1 MNRVVRLLTPIALV
15 LPLLILPGGASRA
28 TTPVIDPGELSPST
42 FSSEATLPPA
52 SGDSVVTESAP
63 VGISTSHMIGSLLLE
78 QGLPAEALPYL
89 EFAWRSWPGTRLF
102 TDSYVAALV
111 ALDRSGKAVAV
122 LTEEIAV
129 EPSDLAPR
137 RQLAALLAD
146 SGRCDEALLVV
157 ADLRR
162 LGSDEPEL
170 LLLEAEALAGAGRV
184 GEAIVRL
191 VEARQ
196 RLPERAETLSLRLGE
211 LYRQE
216 RRGDEL
222 LAMWAE
228 ALSAWPES
236 RPVRLSALRDLI
248 AAGKTDRALTVAARG
263 DSLQSFAAD
272 ADRMEGFSWTVETAR
287 LLVQAGRVEE
297 AIPVLEARR
306 RGGKLDREGALWLSR
321 LLAHVERWND
331 AIALL
336 RDAVTRWPDDAR
348 GYLYL
353 GEALAAR
360 GDVVGA
366 EAQVRRAV
374 KLEPENFES
383 LLALTR
389 LLTLRSGTMS
399 GGSPER
405 AELARLATRAGELA
419 AADDTRGR
427 MILGYAYRALSDPAL
442 AAPQF
447 EAAAALPG
455 VRREALL
462 QLAVCLEDLQRYGE
476 AGSTLET
483 LREEF
488 PDDPTVANSLGY
500 FLAERGE
507 DLTRAE
513 ILVRAA
519 LVRQPENPFYID
531 SLGWIAFRR
540 GDFPAAFDLLVQAAN
555 AAPGQPDILEHLGR
569 TLQALGRVEEAARV
583 YRQALDAGADRDRIN
598 ALLRALAGPG
608 SAP

>member
-1 MNRVVRLLTPIALV
+1 VSRVVRLLAAIALA
-15 LPLLILPGGASRA
+15 LPLLILPGGAACA
-28 TTPVIDPGELSPST
+28 TAP
-42 FSSEATLPPA
+42 ATHPLELPPA
-52 SGDSVVTESAP
+52 SLSSSALLPSAPGDSVATETAP

-78 QGLPAEALPYL
+78 QGLSAEALPYL
-89 EFAWRSWPGTRLF
+89 EHAWRSWPGRRLF
-102 TDSYVAALV
+102 ADSYVAALV
-111 ALDRSGKAVAV
+111 ALGRSGEAVAV
-122 LTEEIAV
+122 LTAEIAAK
-129 EPSDLAPR
+129 PSDLAPR
-137 RQLAALLAD
+137 RQLAALLVD
-146 SGRCDEALLVV
+146 GGRYGEALLAV

-162 LGSDEPEL
+162 LGGAEPEL
-170 LLLEAEALAGAGRV
+170 LLLEGEALVGAGRA

-191 VEARQ
+191 REARQ
-196 RLPERAETLSLRLGE
+196 RLPERAEPLTLRLGE

-216 RRGDEL
+216 GRGEEL
-222 LAMWAE
+222 LTMWAE
-228 ALSAWPES
+228 AVTAWPES

-248 AAGKTDRALTVAARG
+248 AAGKTDRALAVAARG
-263 DSLQSFAAD
+263 DSLQSVAAD

-306 RGGKLDREGALWLSR
+306 RGGKLDREGTLWLSR

-331 AIALL
+331 ALVLL
-336 RDAVTRWPDDAR
+336 RDTVTRWPDDAR

-360 GDVVGA
+360 GDAVGA

-389 LLTLRSGTMS
+389 LLTLRAGTMS
-399 GGSPER
+399 VGSPER

-419 AADDTRGR
+419 PADDTRGR
-427 MILGYAYRALSDPAL
+427 MILGYAYRALRDPAL

-447 EAAAALPG
+447 EAAATAPG
-455 VRREALL
+455 ARREALL
-462 QLAVCLEDLQRYGE
+462 QLAVCLEDLHRDSE
-476 AGSTLET
+476 ARSTLET

-500 FLAERGE
+500 FLAERGVE
-507 DLTRAE
+507 LPRAE
-513 ILVRAA
+513 SLVRAA
-519 LVRQPENPFYID
+519 LARQPENPFYID
-531 SLGWIAFRR
+531 SLGWVAFRR

-555 AAPGQPDILEHLGR
+555 AAPGQPEILEHLGL

-583 YRQALDAGADRDRIN
+583 LRQALEAGADRVRIN
-598 ALLRALAGPG
+598 ARLRALAGPG
-608 SAP
+608 GAP

>member
-1 MNRVVRLLTPIALV
+1 MSRVVRLLTLIALA
-15 LPLLILPGGASRA
+15 LPLLILPGCAARAIAPVTDSR
-28 TTPVIDPGELSPST
+28 E
-42 FSSEATLPPA
+42 LPPA
-52 SGDSVVTESAP
+52 TLSSAVSLPPARGDSVATETAP
-63 VGISTSHMIGSLLLE
+63 VGISTNHMIGSLLLE

-89 EFAWRSWPGTRLF
+89 EYAWRSWPGTRLF
-102 TDSYVAALV
+102 ADSYVAALV
-111 ALDRSGKAVAV
+111 ALGRSGEAVAV
-122 LTEEIAV
+122 LTAEIAV
-129 EPSDLAPR
+129 KPSDLAPR

-146 SGRCDEALLVV
+146 GKHYDDALLVV

-162 LGSDEPEL
+162 LGSDDPEL
-170 LLLEAEALAGAGRV
+170 LLLEGEALAGAGRA
-184 GEAIVRL
+184 GEAIVCL
-191 VEARQ
+191 LEARR
-196 RLPERAETLSLRLGE
+196 RLPERAEPLSLRLGE

-228 ALSAWPES
+228 ALAAWPES
-236 RPVRLSALRDLI
+236 PPVRMSALRDLV
-248 AAGKTDRALTVAARG
+248 AAGKTDRALAVAALG
-263 DSLQSFAAD
+263 DSLQSVVPD

-306 RGGKLDREGALWLSR
+306 RGGKLDCEGTLWLSR
-321 LLAHVERWND
+321 LLVHVERWNETF
-331 AIALL
+331 ALL
-336 RDAVTRWPDDAR
+336 REAVTRWPDDAR

-360 GDVVGA
+360 GDAVGA

-374 KLEPENFES
+374 KLDPENFES
-383 LLALTR
+383 LLTLTR
-389 LLTLRSGTMS
+389 LLTLRAGTLS
-399 GGSPER
+399 AGSPER
-405 AELARLATRAGELA
+405 TELARLATRAGELA
-419 AADDTRGR
+419 PADDTRGR
-427 MILGYAYRALSDPAL
+427 MILGYAYRALRDPAL

-447 EAAAALPG
+447 EAAAALPA

-462 QLAVCLEDLQRYGE
+462 QLAVCLEDLQRYSE

-500 FLAERGE
+500 FLAERGVE
-507 DLTRAE
+507 LSRAE
-513 ILVRAA
+513 ILVREA
-519 LVRQPENPFYID
+519 LARQPENPSYID

-540 GDFPAAFDLLVQAAN
+540 GDFPAAFELLVQAAN

-569 TLQALGRVEEAARV
+569 TLQALGRVDEAARV
-583 YRQALDAGADRDRIN
+583 LRQALEAGADRDRIN
-598 ALLRALAGPG
+598 ARLRTLARPG
-608 SAP
+608 GTP